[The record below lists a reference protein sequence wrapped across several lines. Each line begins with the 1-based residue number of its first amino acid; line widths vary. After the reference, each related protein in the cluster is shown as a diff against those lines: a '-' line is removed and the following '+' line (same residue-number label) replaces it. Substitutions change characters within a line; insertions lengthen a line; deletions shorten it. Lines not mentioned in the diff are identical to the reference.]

1 MREDLYEEAFARMKK
16 AAGVSGTANCNLTKL
31 KRISGFK
38 NKQKLFRLLLVLS
51 KVNEVGNIVH
61 PGLDDRTHSHYLQ
74 LKHQVAKMCRH
85 GSQCLYI
92 FKKGKKFEILK

>member
-38 NKQKLFRLLLVLS
+38 NCISCLDYFSVIKS
-51 KVNEVGNIVH
+51 K
-61 PGLDDRTHSHYLQ
+61 
-74 LKHQVAKMCRH
+74 
-85 GSQCLYI
+85 
-92 FKKGKKFEILK
+92 

>member
-38 NKQKLFRLLLVLS
+38 KIKPKACN
-51 KVNEVGNIVH
+51 G
-61 PGLDDRTHSHYLQ
+61 
-74 LKHQVAKMCRH
+74 
-85 GSQCLYI
+85 
-92 FKKGKKFEILK
+92 

>member
-38 NKQKLFRLLLVLS
+38 KI
-51 KVNEVGNIVH
+51 ECT
-61 PGLDDRTHSHYLQ
+61 P
-74 LKHQVAKMCRH
+74 
-85 GSQCLYI
+85 
-92 FKKGKKFEILK
+92 ILKLAMVKIL